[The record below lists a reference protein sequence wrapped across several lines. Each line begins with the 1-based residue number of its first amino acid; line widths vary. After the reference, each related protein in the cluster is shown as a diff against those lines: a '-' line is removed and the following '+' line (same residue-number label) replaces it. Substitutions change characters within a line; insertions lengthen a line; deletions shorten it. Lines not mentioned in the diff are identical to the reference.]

1 MQQLHPKSPSL
12 SLANDQFHG
21 SQAHLHADPEDFERH
36 QRVLNKRHE
45 RITSHLDCFIRLQVC
60 LDRPEVSFHVV
71 ADRRNTIEY
80 LTHQIEAEYVYK
92 YAFPISEEGKDSTPI
107 EGFMPLEVGEL
118 TAMNS
123 VVLKYEDVIG
133 ESLDPDLVVNVVNV
147 FEINGVV
154 AAEPSEESDVVSIG
168 LIDVA
173 EEPERA
179 VSKRGTVANP
189 AFMAPPES
197 TNSERHSAISSL
209 SRRKSNQSRR
219 RSIMSIFT
227 MAAVKE
233 PVPNMDDALLFE
245 MLRNLVGIEML
256 ISFCLTDFTV
266 ENLLFWLDVQ
276 VFRSCPENLASQF
289 GGYIYNM
296 YLVSDAPVKVNVAG
310 DLMYDINGAIVNQV
324 GVDMTMFDDAQQHVY
339 SLLKMK
345 TLTRFKKSKL
355 YASFES
361 YRAKNEELYKS
372 KSFSGKFY
380 DGLCFKKPPT
390 LGEDAPKAEKKQS
403 GIDDDGAY
411 RDIVLERVVRR
422 YARDCRF
429 FDEHGYYADPDQ
441 SSEIDRTQRKKME
454 KKLSKFFGERPG
466 ASDLDR
472 QKYMIDCLKK
482 AVADTNAQALLSQF
496 DQEASHGA
504 SDVSSSELPGVN
516 ADGSVNVAVL
526 KKKKFEK
533 LVDFFGE
540 PLPRDER
547 KFLNNDHMLQYPEKA
562 ALGKYKSHPSL
573 DALEAEAVD
582 TVNDLT
588 PDEKRNMTKKARKI
602 INVLGDQSAEKKLKE
617 SRGSVFQQRPSASLN
632 SNAGKATENEEASA
646 QMGTPLQNMI
656 DQLSGSTSDSS
667 EDSDEE
673 EVNPKNELTE
683 EEMKQIRKL
692 RKKRLSKLTAFLG
705 EEAGMIEVASTP
717 NVAKQNL
724 TKEEKVQQRKRLQKL
739 ERVMGELVTTD
750 ILENA
755 LDVTEAD
762 YPAVDP
768 RGRRFSQNTN
778 PSAAKKKPMT
788 VFIGFDPVN
797 ELKEV
802 RTVNAA
808 LSEIPTISTPA
819 PPTDRKRAASKHH
832 ENLVKLNKMLQEE
845 SIHRALDLM
854 DEMLDFNI
862 DAVNAIKS
870 KSVRKKKLKKLRK
883 FFGDT
888 LNPVQLFEK
897 NVVAELEMT
906 IADEV
911 EDPEELKKLNEEL
924 TTLRGQV
931 ALRVSELQQGW
942 DERQSRR
949 SQVSVDRASVN
960 STKEQ

>member
-12 SLANDQFHG
+12 SLANLQFHG

-60 LDRPEVSFHVV
+60 LDRPEVSFHIV

-92 YAFPISEEGKDSTPI
+92 YAFPISEEGKDTAPI

-118 TAMNS
+118 TAKNS

-133 ESLDPDLVVNVVNV
+133 ESLDADLVVKVVNV
-147 FEINGVV
+147 FEINGVIP
-154 AAEPSEESDVVSIG
+154 AEPSEEFDVVNLG
-168 LIDVA
+168 LIDLA

-179 VSKRGTVANP
+179 VSKRPTLSNSL
-189 AFMAPPES
+189 FMTPPES
-197 TNSERHSAISSL
+197 TNSERHSAIGSI

-227 MAAVKE
+227 MSAVKE
-233 PVPNMDDALLFE
+233 PMPNMDDSLLFE

-310 DLMYDINGAIVNQV
+310 DLMYDINAAIVNQV

-355 YASFES
+355 YSSFEA
-361 YRAKNEELYKS
+361 YRSKNEELYKS

-380 DGLCFKKPPT
+380 DGLCFKKPPS
-390 LGEDAPKAEKKQS
+390 LGEDAPKAEKQQS
-403 GIDDDGAY
+403 GTDDDGTY
-411 RDIVLERVVRR
+411 RDIVLERVVHR

-429 FDEHGYYADPDQ
+429 FDEHGYYADPDH

-496 DQEASHGA
+496 DQEASNGA
-504 SDVSSSELPGVN
+504 SDISSSELPGVN

-547 KFLNNDHMLQYPEKA
+547 KFLNNDHMLQYPENT
-562 ALGKYKSHPSL
+562 ALAKYKSHPSL
-573 DALEAEAVD
+573 DALDEAVD

-617 SRGSVFQQRPSASLN
+617 SRGSVLMHRPSGSFSA
-632 SNAGKATENEEASA
+632 NAVKLTENEETSA
-646 QMGTPLQNMI
+646 QVGTPLQSYI
-656 DQLSGSTSDSS
+656 DQLTGSMSDSS
-667 EDSDEE
+667 DDSSEE
-673 EVNPKNELTE
+673 EVSPNPELTE

-717 NVAKQNL
+717 NAAKQNL

-768 RGRRFSQNTN
+768 RGRRFSQNN
-778 PSAAKKKPMT
+778 NASPVKKKPMT
-788 VFIGFDPVN
+788 VFIGFDPIN

-808 LSEIPTISTPA
+808 LSEIPTINIPP

-832 ENLVKLNKMLQEE
+832 ENLVRLNKMLQEE

-870 KSVRKKKLKKLRK
+870 KNVRKKKLKKLRK

-888 LNPVQLFEK
+888 LNPVQLFEQ

-949 SQVSVDRASVN
+949 SQVSVDRPSVN
-960 STKEQ
+960 STKEL